1 MNEEMMKA
9 MAGKQMPEMAIV
21 ESNTLAAM
29 GLRQLLESVMPMM
42 KSRPSVRSV
51 STRQT
56 ILTTL
61 FIVCIY
67 AHCTGTPLLLHT
79 GQQEPPRDRSNT
91 QQRSQFATCRI
102 SLSLRQCTRRIPDK
116 RVSQPA
122 AFRSSSWR
130 TYPCHAPCHS
140 GKVLSDREIEVLS
153 LVAQGKINKEIADQL
168 CIGLTTVITH
178 RKKIQE
184 NWD

>member
-116 RVSQPA
+116 EFLNLQ
-122 AFRSSSWR
+122 
-130 TYPCHAPCHS
+130 HS
-140 GKVLSDREIEVLS
+140 GHPHGEHIPAMPPVTQEKFCRIE
-153 LVAQGKINKEIADQL
+153 K
-168 CIGLTTVITH
+168 
-178 RKKIQE
+178 
-184 NWD
+184 

>member
-56 ILTTL
+56 IQTTL
-61 FIVCIY
+61 FIALY
-67 AHCTGTPLLLHT
+67 LCTLYW
-79 GQQEPPRDRSNT
+79 NT
-91 QQRSQFATCRI
+91 VTSSHRATE
-102 SLSLRQCTRRIPDK
+102 T
-116 RVSQPA
+116 A
-122 AFRSSSWR
+122 
-130 TYPCHAPCHS
+130 T
-140 GKVLSDREIEVLS
+140 
-153 LVAQGKINKEIADQL
+153 
-168 CIGLTTVITH
+168 
-178 RKKIQE
+178 
-184 NWD
+184 

>member
-42 KSRPSVRSV
+42 KISTFGSFRQYEANNPDHFVHSFV
-51 STRQT
+51 SMH
-56 ILTTL
+56 
-61 FIVCIY
+61 IVLEHRY
-67 AHCTGTPLLLHT
+67 FFTQGN
-79 GQQEPPRDRSNT
+79 RNR

-102 SLSLRQCTRRIPDK
+102 SLSLRQYTRRIPDK
-116 RVSQPA
+116 RASQPA
-122 AFRSSSWR
+122 AFRSPSWR

-140 GKVLSDREIEVLS
+140 GKSSV
-153 LVAQGKINKEIADQL
+153 G
-168 CIGLTTVITH
+168 
-178 RKKIQE
+178 
-184 NWD
+184 